1 MKNKIQLSLIL
12 ALVLSMIPTGV
23 AEGGTVFLKNGH
35 VVNGKVIASDEEK
48 VILTWSNGRAT
59 IYRRFISE
67 VVLESSEQEYLARRG
82 AARKPLVTG
91 VANTH
96 IHLPELADLLPIAD
110 ADSGDL
116 DSVGDSSEVL
126 DPIEVVVEQVDST
139 TELAQPVAVELVPV
153 ESPFPVFHREPL
165 VGLNLMVDIPET
177 WTSISAQGAARISW
191 EDGAVLIALDRY
203 IGYPD
208 EPLIPEVAANTL
220 GDRLETAG
228 FDRMPFERAAML
240 TPLRPSFSQESTS
253 PDGQQNCIHALIPS
267 QEGTLL
273 ISIYSPI
280 LTDPETDEVIST
292 IVASLGSPVASR

>member
-48 VILTWSNGRAT
+48 VVLTWSNGRAT

-82 AARKPLVTG
+82 AARNPQVE

-96 IHLPELADLLPIAD
+96 IQLPELADLMPTAD

-116 DSVGDSSEVL
+116 DSVEDSSEVL
-126 DPIEVVVEQVDST
+126 DPIEIVVEQVDSP
-139 TELAQPVAVELVPV
+139 TELAQSVAVELVPV
-153 ESPFPVFHREPL
+153 ESPLPVFHSEPL
-165 VGLNLMVDIPET
+165 VGLNLTVDIPET

-253 PDGQQNCIHALIPS
+253 PDGQQSCIHALIPS

-292 IVASLGSPVASR
+292 IVASLGSSVASR

>member
-12 ALVLSMIPTGV
+12 SLVLSMIPTGV

-48 VILTWSNGRAT
+48 VVLTWSNGRAT

-67 VVLESSEQEYLARRG
+67 VVLESSEKEYLARRG
-82 AARKPLVTG
+82 AARNPQVE

-96 IHLPELADLLPIAD
+96 IQLPELADLMPTAD

-116 DSVGDSSEVL
+116 DSVEDSSEAL
-126 DPIEVVVEQVDST
+126 DPIEIVVEQVDSP
-139 TELAQPVAVELVPV
+139 TELAQSVAVELVPV
-153 ESPFPVFHREPL
+153 ESPLPVFHSEPL
-165 VGLNLMVDIPET
+165 VGLNLTVDIPET

-253 PDGQQNCIHALIPS
+253 PDGQQSCIHALIPS

-292 IVASLGSPVASR
+292 IVASLGSSVASR

>member
-1 MKNKIQLSLIL
+1 
-12 ALVLSMIPTGV
+12 MIPTGV

-48 VILTWSNGRAT
+48 VVLTWSNGRAT

-67 VVLESSEQEYLARRG
+67 VVLESSEKEYLARRG
-82 AARKPLVTG
+82 AARNPQVE

-96 IHLPELADLLPIAD
+96 IQLPELADLMPTAD

-116 DSVGDSSEVL
+116 DSVEDSSEAL
-126 DPIEVVVEQVDST
+126 DPIEIVVEQVDSP
-139 TELAQPVAVELVPV
+139 TELAQSVAVELVPV
-153 ESPFPVFHREPL
+153 ESPLPVFHSEPL
-165 VGLNLMVDIPET
+165 VGLNLTVDIPET

-253 PDGQQNCIHALIPS
+253 PDGQQSCIHALIPS

-292 IVASLGSPVASR
+292 IVASLGSSVASR

>member
-1 MKNKIQLSLIL
+1 MKNWIQLSLIL
-12 ALVLSMIPTGV
+12 ILFCSMTSTDV
-23 AEGGTVFLKNGH
+23 VEGGTVFLKNGH

-82 AARKPLVTG
+82 AARKPQVE

-126 DPIEVVVEQVDST
+126 DPIEVVVEQVDSS

-165 VGLNLMVDIPET
+165 VGLNLIVDIPET

>member
-48 VILTWSNGRAT
+48 VVLTWSNGRAT

-67 VVLESSEQEYLARRG
+67 VVLESSEKEYLARRG
-82 AARKPLVTG
+82 AARNPQVE

-96 IHLPELADLLPIAD
+96 IQLPELADLMPTAD

-116 DSVGDSSEVL
+116 DSVEDSSEVL
-126 DPIEVVVEQVDST
+126 DPIEIVVEQVDSP
-139 TELAQPVAVELVPV
+139 TELAQSVAVELVPV
-153 ESPFPVFHREPL
+153 ESPLPVFHSEPL
-165 VGLNLMVDIPET
+165 VGLNLTVDIPET

-253 PDGQQNCIHALIPS
+253 PDGQQSCIHALIPS

-292 IVASLGSPVASR
+292 IVASLGSSVASR

>member
-1 MKNKIQLSLIL
+1 MKKWIQLSLIL
-12 ALVLSMIPTGV
+12 TLFFSMTSADV
-23 AEGGTVFLKNGH
+23 VEGGTVFLKNGH

-67 VVLESSEQEYLARRG
+67 VVLESSEKEYLSRRLV
-82 AARKPLVTG
+82 ARKPLVTG

-96 IHLPELADLLPIAD
+96 IQLPELADLLPIAD

-116 DSVGDSSEVL
+116 DSVGDSSEAL

-153 ESPFPVFHREPL
+153 ESPLPVFHREPL
-165 VGLNLMVDIPET
+165 VGLNLTVDIPET

>member
-1 MKNKIQLSLIL
+1 MKKWIQLSLIL
-12 ALVLSMIPTGV
+12 TLFFSMTSADV
-23 AEGGTVFLKNGH
+23 VEGGTVILKNGH

-67 VVLESSEQEYLARRG
+67 VVLESSEQEYLSRRK
-82 AARKPLVTG
+82 AARKPLETA

-96 IHLPELADLLPIAD
+96 IQLPELADLLPTAD

-116 DSVGDSSEVL
+116 DSVGDSSDVL
-126 DPIEVVVEQVDST
+126 DPIEVVVDQVDST

-153 ESPFPVFHREPL
+153 ESPLPVFHSEPL
-165 VGLNLMVDIPET
+165 VGLNLTVDIPET

-208 EPLIPEVAANTL
+208 EPLIPEVAANAL
-220 GDRLETAG
+220 GDRLESAG

-240 TPLRPSFSQESTS
+240 TSLRPSFSQESTS
-253 PDGQQNCIHALIPS
+253 PDGQQSCIHALIPS